1 MSIITHTLH
10 SLSTYPITPHLLLR
24 YSLTFPH
31 HLISILTLSHSP
43 LTPTSLTHHFPLS
56 FTLTPPLSFTL
67 TPPLSLSPSPL
78 PSPLHPNTSPL
89 PFTLTPPLPFTLT
102 PPLSPSP
109 SHLPSSLHPHTSP
122 LPFTLT
128 PPLSL
133 SPSPFHQ
140 LTWSPTDTTRC
151 FSTLGLARQNQQ
163 TPGGSFSGQRLFGTG
178 ASEAVVGQ
186 Q

>member
-10 SLSTYPITPHLLLR
+10 SLSTYPITSAVLSHLPT
-24 YSLTFPH
+24 SF
-31 HLISILTLSHSP
+31 ISTLTLSHSP
-43 LTPTSLTHHFPLS
+43 LTPTSLSHIT
-56 FTLTPPLSFTL
+56 
-67 TPPLSLSPSPL
+67 SLSPSLSHL
-78 PSPLHPNTSPL
+78 PSLSPSCHLSPFHPHT
-89 PFTLTPPLPFTLT
+89 F
-102 PPLSPSP
+102 PSP

-178 ASEAVVGQ
+178 ASEVAVGQ